1 MKGFIQYDSP
11 IGILT
16 IVSDGESITEVLL
29 PETELSALD
38 AEPAE
43 YCVLIEASK
52 QLQEYFNGTR
62 THFQLPLFTEGTPFQ
77 MRVWDALRTIPFGES
92 LSYAEIAEKAG
103 SPKAVRA
110 VGQANKANK
119 LPILVPCHRVIGKNK
134 SLTGYAGTKTDLK
147 AVLLELEKVDFR

>member
-11 IGILT
+11 LGMLT
-16 IVSDGESITEVLL
+16 IVSDGESITQVLL
-29 PETELSALD
+29 PKTELSALD

-43 YCVLIEASK
+43 YPVLIEARK

-62 THFQLPLFTEGTPFQ
+62 SHFQLPFFTEGTPFQ

-147 AVLLELEKVDFR
+147 AVLLELEKVEFK